1 MKTKS
6 LKKKL
11 RKRSV
16 EAYACK
22 CGTTQDCID
31 FCMGDYYAMEIGI
44 QYQTITLSRLSA

>member
-16 EAYACK
+16 EAYTCN
-22 CGTTQDCID
+22 CGTPQDCMD
-31 FCMGDYYAMEIGI
+31 FCMGDLHAMQVGI
-44 QYQTITLSRLSA
+44 EYQSIELGRNTR

>member
-1 MKTKS
+1 MKTKT

-16 EAYACK
+16 EAYACS
-22 CGTTQDCID
+22 CGTPQDCMD

-44 QYQTITLSRLSA
+44 QYQSITLARNRG